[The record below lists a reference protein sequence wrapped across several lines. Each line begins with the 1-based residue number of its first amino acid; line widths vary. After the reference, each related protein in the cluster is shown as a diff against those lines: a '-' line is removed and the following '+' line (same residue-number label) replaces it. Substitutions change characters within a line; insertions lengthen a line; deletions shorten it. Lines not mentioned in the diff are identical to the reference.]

1 MLELPRGAVHVL
13 SETFARVAQLDRVT
27 ASEAAG
33 CGFNSRRAHQF
44 SLEFLPAPREAP
56 HFMSEDKSIVKPV
69 AAPPLTPLK
78 LKSLLAATP
87 AQGPK
92 YSVKVKNAQGGE
104 VVLGDPRA
112 SRALVALMDMC
123 AVNGGAASHWGGP
136 AAFAEIISAIHGV
149 MFAVKGRPWYEAY
162 NFVNDAGHCENGIYA
177 LRANYGFDGMTF
189 EDLKGFRGIKSK
201 LTGHGESHLNPQ
213 GVLLSNGP
221 LGSALPQAQGLAL
234 ADKVRKNDRLTIC
247 TISDGASMEGEA
259 KEAYAAIPGL
269 AAKDR
274 LNPFVLIVSDNDTK
288 LSGRIS
294 KDSYLMTPTFAAMS
308 ALGWNVIPV
317 ANGNDLPSVY
327 LALENALQQ
336 ARNNPRAP
344 VCIWAKTVK
353 GFGVR
358 STVESASGGHGFPL
372 ANAEKI
378 VDFVN
383 EIYFGAPEVP
393 AELAD
398 WAGSLHADWM
408 QKEAA
413 KKAKA
418 AAAPAAPAVKKEKIQ
433 AGLAKGAVRAA
444 QEGLPVYSISA
455 DLPGSTGISFF
466 QKSFPDRFLDMGVA
480 EANMISTGAG
490 FSKAGFIPI
499 VDTFGQFGV
508 TKGNL
513 PLTMSALSQAPV
525 IAIFSHVGFQD
536 AADGASHEATTYFAA
551 LSAIPY
557 TVVIACSCAN
567 EAEALMYE
575 AIKRTGRAREEGN
588 HGETFVFFVG
598 RENYPLFWQENAKY
612 EWGKA
617 EVLASG
623 SDVVIL
629 ACGPLVGRAI
639 DAGRQLKEQNISA
652 TVIANPFINRVDLA
666 TIGPAVEKCAGR
678 VVTIEDHQVV
688 CGMGAQVAHAL
699 AQAGQVHRMKS
710 LGIQGE
716 FGQSAYVAED
726 LYQKH
731 GLTAGKIIDAARELM
746 K

>member
-1 MLELPRGAVHVL
+1 
-13 SETFARVAQLDRVT
+13 
-27 ASEAAG
+27 
-33 CGFNSRRAHQF
+33 
-44 SLEFLPAPREAP
+44 
-56 HFMSEDKSIVKPV
+56 MSEDKSIVKPV
-69 AAPPLTPLK
+69 AAPPLTPLP
-78 LKSLLAATP
+78 LKSKLAPTP
-87 AQGPK
+87 ARPPT
-92 YSVKVKNAQGGE
+92 YSVKVKNAQGQD
-104 VVLGDPRA
+104 VVLGDPQA
-112 SRALVALMDMC
+112 SRALIALMDMC

-136 AAFAEIISAIHGV
+136 AAFAEIISAIHGFL
-149 MFAVKGRPWYEAY
+149 FAVKDRPWFEAY

-189 EDLKGFRGIKSK
+189 QDLKGFRGIKSK
-201 LTGHGESHLNPQ
+201 LTGHGESHLNPE

-247 TISDGASMEGEA
+247 TVSDGASMEGEA
-259 KEAYAAIPGL
+259 KEAFAAIPGF
-269 AAKDR
+269 AAKGK
-274 LNPFVLIVSDNDTK
+274 LNPFVMIVSDNDTK

-294 KDSYLMTPTFAAMS
+294 VDAFRMVPTFEAMS
-308 ALGWNVIPV
+308 TLGWNVIKI
-317 ANGNDLPSVY
+317 ADGNHLPSVY

-336 ARNNPRAP
+336 ARDNPKIP
-344 VCIWAKTVK
+344 VCVWAKTVK

-358 STVESASGGHGFPL
+358 SAVESASGGHGFPL
-372 ANAEKI
+372 SNAEKI
-378 VDFVN
+378 VGFVS
-383 EIYFGAPEVP
+383 EIYFGAKEIP
-393 AELAD
+393 AELAE
-398 WAGSLHADWM
+398 WAESLHADWE

-418 AAAPAAPAVKKEKIQ
+418 AAAAPSAPAVKKEKIQ

-444 QEGLPVYSISA
+444 QEGFPVYSISA
-455 DLPGSTGISFF
+455 DVEGSTGISHF
-466 QKSFPDRFLDMGVA
+466 QKSFPERFVEVGVA

-490 FSKAGFIPI
+490 FAKSGFIPI

-513 PLTMSALSQAPV
+513 PLTMAALSQAPV

-551 LSAIPY
+551 VSAIPH
-557 TVVIACSCAN
+557 TVVIACSCAD

-575 AIKRTGRAREEGN
+575 AIKQTASAREKGH
-588 HGETFVFFVG
+588 HGESIVFFVG
-598 RENYPLFWQENAKY
+598 RENYPLHWQEKAKY

-617 EVLASG
+617 EVLSEG

-639 DAGRQLKEQNISA
+639 DAGRQLKAHKIAA
-652 TVIANPFINRVDLA
+652 TVIANPFINRVDLK
-666 TIGPAVEKCAGR
+666 TIGPAVKKCSGR
-678 VVTIEDHQVV
+678 VITIEDHQVV

-699 AQAGQVHRMKS
+699 AQAGLVHHMKS

-726 LYQKH
+726 LYKKH
-731 GLTAGKIIDAARELM
+731 GLTADKIVDAARELM